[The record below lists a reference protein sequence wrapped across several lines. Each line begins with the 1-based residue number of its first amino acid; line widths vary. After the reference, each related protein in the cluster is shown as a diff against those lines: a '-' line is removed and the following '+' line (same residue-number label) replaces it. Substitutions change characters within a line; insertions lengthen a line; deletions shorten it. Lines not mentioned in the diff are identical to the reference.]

1 MKPTLALKP
10 LVFAL
15 AAVMAVAAHAADD
28 QNKGGHGDPHHGGHQ
43 QPDPMVQI
51 QLTAGAAAVV
61 SDAQTSSGNGVVN
74 EGTKNSAS
82 VNSSA
87 GGSNGNLGVNVAG
100 GDANQQDNAA
110 AIATADE
117 SFIFG
122 SAYSQTSANQSNTSN
137 AVANYSTSTNTSL
150 NGTANNSSG
159 NIGIN
164 VTSGDFNQQKNNLAI
179 AVSGGRVAGA
189 SASANQTSTGNSV
202 SNVADRT
209 YSKET
214 LSSAFYATGSYKGTG
229 TGTVGGG
236 DPHGGQPG
244 GGHQDSLA
252 NSNGGYGGDKG
263 GHKDPTQPLQF
274 KESGSFELGGV
285 ASYQVLTPTG
295 WANPVTNTASL
306 NNSLNG
312 VSGNVGANVS
322 SGIGNQQSNSLSIA
336 AGKTSM

>member
-1 MKPTLALKP
+1 MKPAMALKP

-28 QNKGGHGDPHHGGHQ
+28 RNQGGHGDPHHGGHQ
-43 QPDPMVQI
+43 QQPDPMLQI

-61 SDAQTSSGNGVVN
+61 SDAQHSSGNAVVN
-74 EGTKNSAS
+74 QGTKNSATID
-82 VNSSA
+82 SSA
-87 GGSNGNLGVNVAG
+87 ANSNGNLGVNVAG

-122 SAYSQTSANQSNTSN
+122 SAYAQTTATQSNTSN
-137 AVANYSTSTNTSL
+137 SVANYSTSAKTSL
-150 NGTANNSSG
+150 TGTANGSSG

-164 VTSGDFNQQKNNLAI
+164 VTSGDYNQQKNNLAI

-189 SASANQTSTGNSV
+189 SASADQTSTGNTV
-202 SNVADRT
+202 GNVADRT
-209 YSKET
+209 YSKDT
-214 LSSAFYATGSYKGTG
+214 LYATFHATGSYKGTG

-236 DPHGGQPG
+236 DSHGGQPG
-244 GGHQDSLA
+244 WGGQDNRGGNNGGHQ
-252 NSNGGYGGDKG
+252 
-263 GHKDPTQPLQF
+263 DPTQPLAF
-274 KESGSFELGGV
+274 KESGSVELNGV

-295 WANPVTNTASL
+295 WANPVNNSASVSNSL
-306 NNSLNG
+306 NN

-322 SGIGNQQSNSLSIA
+322 AGIGNQQSNSLSIA
-336 AGKTSM
+336 AGCKACM

>member
-15 AAVMAVAAHAADD
+15 AAVMAVAAHAGDD
-28 QNKGGHGDPHHGGHQ
+28 NNKGGHGDPHHGGGQQ
-43 QPDPMVQI
+43 QPDPMLQI

-61 SDAQTSSGNGVVN
+61 GDTQTSHNNSVVN

-122 SAYSQTSANQSNTSN
+122 SAYSQTTANQSNTAN
-137 AVANYSTSTNTSL
+137 TVKNYSTSTNTSL
-150 NGTANNSSG
+150 NSTANNSSG
-159 NIGIN
+159 NIGVN
-164 VTSGDFNQQKNNLAI
+164 VASGDYNQQKNNLGI

-189 SASANQTSTGNSV
+189 SASADQTSTGNTV

-209 YSKET
+209 YSKDT
-214 LSSAFYATGSYKGTG
+214 LYSSFYATGSYKGTG

-236 DPHGGQPG
+236 DSHGGQPG

-252 NSNGGYGGDKG
+252 NNKG
-263 GHKDPTQPLQF
+263 GNQGGGHQDPTQPLQF

-285 ASYQVLTPTG
+285 ASYQVLTPSG
-295 WANPVTNTASL
+295 WANPVTNSASL

-312 VSGNVGANVS
+312 VSGNVGANVA

>member
-1 MKPTLALKP
+1 MKPTMALKP
-10 LVFAL
+10 LAFAL
-15 AAVMAVAAHAADD
+15 TAILAVAAHAADD
-28 QNKGGHGDPHHGGHQ
+28 RNQGGHGDPHHGGQQ
-43 QPDPMVQI
+43 QPDPMLQI

-61 SDAQTSSGNGVVN
+61 SDAQTSHNNAVVN

-87 GGSNGNLGVNVAG
+87 AGSNGNLGVNVAG

-122 SAYSQTSANQSNTSN
+122 SAYSMSSANQSNTSN
-137 AVANYSTSTNTSL
+137 AVTNYSTSTNTSL
-150 NGTANNSSG
+150 NSSANNSSG

-189 SASANQTSTGNSV
+189 SASADQTSTGNTV
-202 SNVADRT
+202 GNVADRT
-209 YSKET
+209 YSKDT
-214 LSSAFYATGSYKGTG
+214 LYSTFKATGSYKGTG

-236 DPHGGQPG
+236 DSHGQPG

-252 NSNGGYGGDKG
+252 NSNGGGQG
-263 GHKDPTQPLQF
+263 GHQDPTQPLQF

-295 WANPVTNTASL
+295 WANPVTNTASM

-322 SGIGNQQSNSLSIA
+322 SGIGNQQSNTLSIA

>member
-1 MKPTLALKP
+1 MKPTMALKP

-15 AAVMAVAAHAADD
+15 AAVMAVAAHAGDD
-28 QNKGGHGDPHHGGHQ
+28 RNQGGHGDPHHGGHQ
-43 QPDPMVQI
+43 QQPDPMLQI

-61 SDAQTSSGNGVVN
+61 SDAQTSSGNTVVN
-74 EGTKNSAS
+74 QGTKNSAS

-87 GGSNGNLGVNVAG
+87 GGSNGNLGINVAG

-122 SAYSQTSANQSNTSN
+122 SALSQTSATQSNTGN

-150 NGTANNSSG
+150 NGTANGSSG

-164 VTSGDFNQQKNNLAI
+164 VTSGDYNQQKNNLAI

-189 SASANQTSTGNSV
+189 SASANQTSTGTVVANA
-202 SNVADRT
+202 ADRT
-209 YSKET
+209 YTKDT
-214 LSSAFYATGSYKGTG
+214 LTASFRATGSYKGTG
-229 TGTVGGG
+229 TGTVG
-236 DPHGGQPG
+236 DDSHGGWDNRG
-244 GGHQDSLA
+244 GRDH
-252 NSNGGYGGDKG
+252 DKVE
-263 GHKDPTQPLQF
+263 PLKF

-285 ASYQVLTPTG
+285 ASYQVLTPSG

-306 NNSLNG
+306 NNSLNN

-322 SGIGNQQSNSLSIA
+322 AGIGNQQSNSLSIA